1 MSTKEEGGSGDAARP
16 LLFLLETARELL
28 GEEEGPLA
36 SWHAR
41 LSGMEATAAE
51 EIRVAVAGT
60 VKSGKS
66 TLVNALIGQD
76 LLKRGAGIV
85 TSLVTRVR
93 PGAELRAR
101 VELKGWA
108 DVNREATDA
117 ALFLGGG
124 EDGRPV
130 DLRSDRDRAALARA
144 LGDLGEEALGE
155 GGFFDKNVALLQAYL
170 DGYARVRSL
179 LGEGPRVLE
188 LAGADFPRHR
198 EFAGEDALAA
208 YVDDLVIEVPELPF
222 GAAWE
227 LADCQG
233 YDSPNPRHME
243 KVQEYLL
250 GAHLVVYAVSSRV
263 GLREADLRFLRD
275 IKALGLLG
283 ATRFVLNADLGEHA
297 SAGELEVLRARLA
310 AELKAID
317 AAPEIHTF
325 SALRALL
332 QGLRSSG
339 QVLSRKDELF
349 LEVWSEAGV
358 ADGPFEVFRAGLAD
372 ELGPRRRARLLKARR
387 SVLRGARDV
396 LKGRVEAALKL
407 LRREVEDL
415 EAGESDLSRACDRVR
430 RSLASFEAALRSVSE
445 GIRREMFG
453 KIDGTFHPAGGA
465 LAAEVFA
472 EVRTIEPPASELEVT
487 DKKKLLRQMA
497 RVYQEMRADFHRF
510 KVEAV
515 NPRAVEQIRAAWA
528 AASRELADAA
538 LAPADLLVQ
547 SVDAYRREA
556 AALGVT
562 VPELELP
569 ALDPTIGKRP
579 IALFSAVTYAPAD
592 SAPDRVL
599 TFAGQ
604 WTRKLALGWAQRLV
618 GKKEKTPFA
627 RSLLADGAEA
637 VRELLVEEARSN
649 LIQYAEQVK
658 FQVLGPGL
666 EELGKAWA
674 TQYRDTVAAL
684 ALDLDRLAE
693 GLRGR
698 GEEQGDLIPRLE
710 GVLAAVGP
718 LEV

>member
-1 MSTKEEGGSGDAARP
+1 MDTKDDPGSELARP
-16 LLFLLETARELL
+16 LLLLLATACELL
-28 GEEEGPLA
+28 GEEDGPLA

-41 LSGMEATAAE
+41 VADMGAAE
-51 EIRVAVAGT
+51 GEGIRVAVAGT

-93 PGAELRAR
+93 PGTELRAR

-108 DVNREATDA
+108 AVNREATDA

-130 DLRSDRDRAALARA
+130 DLRSDRDRAVLVKA
-144 LGDLGEEALGE
+144 LGELGEEALGE

-179 LGEGPRVLE
+179 LGDGPRVLD
-188 LAGADFPRHR
+188 LAGSDFPRHR

-208 YVDDLVIEVPELPF
+208 YVDDLVIEVPGLPF
-222 GAAWE
+222 GTAWE

-283 ATRFVLNADLGEHA
+283 STRFVLNADLGEHA
-297 SAGELEVLRARLA
+297 SAGELEALRARLA

-317 AAPEIHTF
+317 AAPEIHAF

-332 QGLRSSG
+332 EGLRASG

-358 ADGPFEVFRAGLAD
+358 EDGPFELFRAGLAD
-372 ELGPRRRARLLKARR
+372 ELGPRRQARLLKARTA
-387 SVLRGARDV
+387 VLRGARDV
-396 LKGRVEAALKL
+396 LKGRVEAALGI
-407 LRREVEDL
+407 LRREVKDL
-415 EAGESDLSRACDRVR
+415 EAGESDLSRACERVR

-445 GIRREMFG
+445 GVRRDMFR
-453 KIDGTFHPAGGA
+453 KIDGSFHPSGGGI
-465 LAAEVFA
+465 AAEVFA
-472 EVRTIEPPASELEVT
+472 EVRSIEPPPSELEVT
-487 DKKKLLRQMA
+487 DKKQLLRQMA

-515 NPRAVEQIRAAWA
+515 NPRAVERIRGAWGE
-528 AASRELADAA
+528 ASRELAEAA

-556 AALGVT
+556 QSLGVS

-569 ALDPTIGKRP
+569 VLDPSIGKRP
-579 IALFSAVTYAPAD
+579 IALFSAVTYAPAE
-592 SAPDRVL
+592 SSPDRVVS
-599 TFAGQ
+599 FAGQ
-604 WTRKLALGWAQRLV
+604 WTRKVALGWAKRLV
-618 GKKEKTPFA
+618 GKKEKTTFA
-627 RSLLADGAEA
+627 HSLLADGAEA
-637 VRELLVEEARSN
+637 VRELLLEEARSN

-666 EELGKAWA
+666 EELGTAWA
-674 TQYRDTVAAL
+674 SQYRDTVAAL

-698 GEEQGDLIPRLE
+698 GEEHEDLIPRLE
-710 GVLAAVGP
+710 GVLAALAP
-718 LEV
+718 LGG